1 MSETITDNR
10 YLTFSLGVEHYAI
23 PLLSA
28 QEVVGLLNTTP
39 VPFAPAYFKGLMNL
53 HGRIVS
59 VIDLRMKFGLQ
70 VGEKTSETSIIVL
83 NMGSYPLGIIVDSV
97 NEVYAIGKD
106 EVRPTPAFE
115 GSVKMDFITGV
126 IHREDH
132 LILMIDIAKTLTLED
147 LEVLKRN
154 VGQQAQAAA
163 KR

>member
-1 MSETITDNR
+1 MITTDDNR
-10 YLTFSLGVEHYAI
+10 FLTFSLGVEYYAI

-28 QEVVGLLNTTP
+28 QEVVGLLSTTP
-39 VPFAPAYFKGLMNL
+39 VPFAPPYFKGLMNL

-70 VGEKTSETSIIVL
+70 PGEKTPDTSIIVL
-83 NMGSYPLGIIVDSV
+83 NMGNYALGVIVDSV
-97 NEVYAIGKD
+97 NEVYTLKED
-106 EVRPTPAFE
+106 EIRPTPDFE

-132 LILMIDIAKTLTLED
+132 LILLVDVAKTLTLED
-147 LEVLKRN
+147 LETLKRN
-154 VGQQAQAAA
+154 QSTQSAV